1 MMKPGKLRM
10 GNYRHANY
18 YVKVA
23 EKVLDKAGFAQKEFD
38 RLTRILTGA
47 LSIEKRD
54 GVMLRKNV
62 LGKFLG
68 MAQEKMA
75 PEETVKEEL

>member
-1 MMKPGKLRM
+1 M
-10 GNYRHANY
+10 
-18 YVKVA
+18 KVA
-23 EKVLDKAGFAQKEFD
+23 EKALDKAGFAQKEFD

-68 MAQEKMA
+68 KAQEKKA
-75 PEETVKEEL
+75 SEETAKEEL